1 MTAKVAPN
9 ALSGGAGP
17 PSTDKLTLMIRSV
30 PLPDQTLVP
39 ALGQGTW
46 RMGEDARR
54 RKQEIAAL
62 RSGVDLGMTLIDTA
76 EMYGDGATETL
87 LGEALSGI
95 RDQVFLVSKV
105 YPQNA
110 GRGRIE
116 RACEASL
123 RRLKTDRLDL
133 YLLHWRGSVPLAE
146 TIEGMDALVA
156 SGKIR
161 RWGVSN
167 LDHGDMAEL
176 FRAGGEACAT
186 NQILYNVTERGAE
199 FDLLPRLNERHIPIM
214 AYSPVGQ
221 GRLPDSPALTSIA
234 ERHGA
239 TPFQV
244 ALAWVLRDSRVIA
257 IPKAADAA
265 HLNDNRR
272 ALDLKLTAEELATID
287 AEFPPPSRKT
297 RLAML

>member
-1 MTAKVAPN
+1 MRMV
-9 ALSGGAGP
+9 
-17 PSTDKLTLMIRSV
+17 I
-30 PLPDQTLVP
+30 LPDTTPVR

-46 RMGEDARR
+46 RMGEDARL

-62 RSGVDLGMTLIDTA
+62 RLGIELGMTLIDTA
-76 EMYGDGATETL
+76 EMYGDGATELL
-87 LGEALSGI
+87 LGEALAGL

-105 YPQNA
+105 CPQNA

-123 RRLKTDRLDL
+123 QRLKTDHLDL

-146 TIEGMDALVA
+146 TIEGMEALIRA
-156 SGKIR
+156 GKIR

-167 LDHGDMAEL
+167 FDPGDMEQL

-199 FDLLPRLNERHIPIM
+199 FDLLPQLSKRHIPTM

-221 GRLPDSPALTSIA
+221 GRLPASPALA
-234 ERHGA
+234 AVAKQLDA
-239 TPFQV
+239 TPYQI
-244 ALAWVLRDSRVIA
+244 ALAWVLRDPPVIA
-257 IPKAADAA
+257 IPKASDVA
-265 HLNDNRR
+265 HVTQNRR
-272 ALDLKLTAEELATID
+272 ALDLVLTAQDLAAID
-287 AEFPPPSRKT
+287 ADFSPPTRKT

>member
-1 MTAKVAPN
+1 MT
-9 ALSGGAGP
+9 
-17 PSTDKLTLMIRSV
+17 RSV
-30 PLPDQTLVP
+30 TFPDQTRVP

-46 RMGEDARR
+46 RMGEDARLR
-54 RKQEIAAL
+54 PQEIAAL
-62 RSGVDLGMTLIDTA
+62 RAGVDLGMTLIDTA

-87 LGEALSGI
+87 LGEALAGL
-95 RDQVFLVSKV
+95 RDQVFMVSKV

-123 RRLKTDRLDL
+123 QRLKTDHLDL

-146 TIEGMDALVA
+146 TIEGMEALIQA
-156 SGKIR
+156 GKIR

-167 LDHGDMAEL
+167 FDHGDKDQL

-199 FDLLPRLNERHIPIM
+199 FDLLPELSKRHIPTM
-214 AYSPVGQ
+214 AYSPIGQ
-221 GRLPDSPALTSIA
+221 GRLPPSPALSAIA
-234 ERHGA
+234 ARHDA

-244 ALAWVLRDSRVIA
+244 ALAWALRDPMVIA
-257 IPKAADAA
+257 IPKASDVA
-265 HLNDNRR
+265 HVEANRR
-272 ALDLKLTAEELATID
+272 AMDLELTADDLAAID
-287 AEFPPPSRKT
+287 ADFPPPTRKT

>member
-1 MTAKVAPN
+1 MT
-9 ALSGGAGP
+9 
-17 PSTDKLTLMIRSV
+17 RSV
-30 PLPDQTLVP
+30 TFPDHTRAP

-46 RMGEDARR
+46 RMGEDARLR
-54 RKQEIAAL
+54 QQEIAAL
-62 RSGVDLGMTLIDTA
+62 RAGVELGMTLIDTA

-87 LGEALSGI
+87 LGEALAGLREQI
-95 RDQVFLVSKV
+95 FLVSKV

-123 RRLKTDRLDL
+123 QRLKTDHLDL

-146 TIEGMDALVA
+146 TVEGMEALIRA
-156 SGKIR
+156 GKIR

-167 LDHGDMAEL
+167 LDHGDMDQL
-176 FRAGGEACAT
+176 FRAGGEHCAT

-199 FDLLPRLNERHIPIM
+199 FDLLPHLTQRQIPAM

-221 GRLPDSPALTSIA
+221 GRLPKSPALSA
-234 ERHGA
+234 VVKRHGA

-244 ALAWVLRDSRVIA
+244 ALAWVLRDPMVIA
-257 IPKAADAA
+257 IPKAGDAA
-265 HLNDNRR
+265 HVDENRR
-272 ALDLKLTAEELATID
+272 ALDLVLTAEDLAAIGAD
-287 AEFPPPSRKT
+287 FPPPTRKA

>member
-1 MTAKVAPN
+1 MT
-9 ALSGGAGP
+9 
-17 PSTDKLTLMIRSV
+17 
-30 PLPDQTLVP
+30 LPDDTHVP

-46 RMGEDARR
+46 RMGEDARQ

-62 RSGVDLGMTLIDTA
+62 RAGVDLGMTLIDTA

-87 LGEALSGI
+87 LGEALPGL

-123 RRLKTDRLDL
+123 QRLKTDHLDL
-133 YLLHWRGSVPLAE
+133 YLLHWRGEVPLAE
-146 TIEGMDALVA
+146 TVEGIEALIQA
-156 SGKIR
+156 GKIR

-167 LDHGDMAEL
+167 LDHGDMDQL

-186 NQILYNVTERGAE
+186 NQILYNVAERGAE
-199 FDLLPRLNERHIPIM
+199 FDLLPQLRQRRIPTM

-221 GRLPDSPALTSIA
+221 GQLPDSPALA
-234 ERHGA
+234 AVAKRHGV

-244 ALAWVLRDSRVIA
+244 ALAWVLRDPLVIA
-257 IPKAADAA
+257 IPKAGDVA
-265 HLNDNRR
+265 HITNNRR
-272 ALDLKLTAEELATID
+272 ALDLVLTPEDLTAID
-287 AEFPPPSRKT
+287 VDFPPPTRKT

>member
-1 MTAKVAPN
+1 
-9 ALSGGAGP
+9 
-17 PSTDKLTLMIRSV
+17 MIRTV
-30 PLPDQTLVP
+30 TLPDKTLVP

-46 RMGEDARR
+46 RMGEDASRR
-54 RKQEIAAL
+54 GREIAAL
-62 RSGVDLGMTLIDTA
+62 RTGIEVGMTLIDTA

-87 LGEALSGI
+87 LGEALCEV

-105 YPQNA
+105 YPKNA

-146 TIEGMDALVA
+146 TVEGMEALVA
-156 SGKIR
+156 AGKIR

-167 LDHGDMAEL
+167 LDLAAMEDL
-176 FRAGGEACAT
+176 LRAGGQACAT

-199 FDLLPRLNERHIPIM
+199 FDLLPRLKEDHIPTM

-221 GRLPDSPALTSIA
+221 GNLPNSHALSTIA
-234 ERHGA
+234 QRHGV
-239 TPFQV
+239 TPYQV
-244 ALAWVLRDSRVIA
+244 ALAWVLRDPMVIA

-265 HLNDNRR
+265 HLKDNRR
-272 ALDLKLTAEELATID
+272 ALDLALTADDLAAID
-287 AEFPPPSRKT
+287 ADFPPPSRKT
-297 RLAML
+297 RLATL

>member
-1 MTAKVAPN
+1 
-9 ALSGGAGP
+9 
-17 PSTDKLTLMIRSV
+17 MIRSV
-30 PLPDQTLVP
+30 TFPDEMPIP

-62 RSGVDLGMTLIDTA
+62 RAGVDLGMTLIDTA

-87 LGEALSGI
+87 LGEALSDV

-123 RRLKTDRLDL
+123 RRLKTDCLDL
-133 YLLHWRGSVPLAE
+133 YLLHWRGSIPFAE
-146 TIEGMDALVA
+146 TVEGMEALVA
-156 SGKIR
+156 AGKIR

-167 LDHGDMAEL
+167 LDRADMDEL

-199 FDLLPRLNERHIPIM
+199 FDLLPRLKDRHIPTM

-221 GRLPDSPALTSIA
+221 GRLPDSPALSTIA
-234 ERHGA
+234 KRHGV

-244 ALAWVLRDSRVIA
+244 ALAWVLRDPMVIA

-272 ALDLKLTAEELATID
+272 ALDLVLTAEDFAAID
-287 AEFPPPSRKT
+287 ADFPPPSRKT